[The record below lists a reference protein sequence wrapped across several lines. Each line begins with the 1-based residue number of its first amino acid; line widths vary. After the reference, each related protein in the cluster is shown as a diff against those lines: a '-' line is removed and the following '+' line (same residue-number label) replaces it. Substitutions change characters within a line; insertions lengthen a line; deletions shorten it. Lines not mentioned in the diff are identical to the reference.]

1 MIVGAGQAGL
11 QVAETLRHEKYT
23 GPIIMFGAE
32 AQPPYNRP
40 PLSKKFL
47 LDRPDP
53 ATLAIHG
60 RVYLAEGWQRQA
72 EEAVELGFTDL
83 SIGYN
88 RMANPGQPHTAHL
101 EAAMAVKTEVD
112 GIVGR

>member
-1 MIVGAGQAGL
+1 MSEALVIVGAGQAGL
-11 QVAETLRHEKYT
+11 QVAETLRQEKYA

-53 ATLAIHG
+53 ASLAIRG
-60 RVYLAEGWQRQA
+60 AEWLQRREIDLRLRTQVAAVDRERRELLLAEHQR
-72 EEAVELGFTDL
+72 V
-83 SIGYN
+83 
-88 RMANPGQPHTAHL
+88 P
-101 EAAMAVKTEVD
+101 
-112 GIVGR
+112 